1 MSKTIDNVVCPICGC
16 LCDDLEV
23 TVENNE
29 IVKMKN
35 GCAVCEAK
43 MVHGYKSEERILTPM
58 IRKDGKLVS
67 VSMDEAVK
75 KAAQILTDAKY
86 PLLFGW
92 SSTVGEA
99 QRIGVELAEELGATL
114 DNCCSVCHGPSVMA
128 TQEIGIPAAT
138 LGQIRH
144 RADLIVYWA
153 CNPWA
158 SHPRHVERYTAFTD
172 GRFEGSEWQG
182 YVKKLKADS
191 NRKKLEMASKRISRV
206 EPPTKAATFTGP
218 PPPMLEHKPGRKMIV
233 VDVRKTMTAEVADYF
248 LQIEPNRD
256 YDVIEALRCLVTDQ
270 ELDVEKVG
278 GIPVDTLRD
287 VADAMMNCEFGVI
300 YFGLGMTQSL
310 GRFRN
315 IEIAIALARDLNR
328 KTKFVISPMR
338 GHFNVTG
345 ANNVF
350 AWQTGYPFALDFSQ
364 GYPQFNPGENT
375 AVDLLRRNDN
385 DATLIIS
392 ADPAA
397 HFPSVIMQN
406 MMKHPL
412 ITINPDM
419 NAISRLGDV
428 VFPTQWCG
436 IEYAGT
442 AYRMDSVPITLKK
455 VVEPPPGILTDE
467 ELLIRILEEV
477 RAIKTK
483 RGEPVGQAE
492 PKIAPHKQNGSIGRC
507 QDNDV
512 GQAEPKIASHKPTK
526 APKECKIQEKPKR
539 VTKKTKKVA

>member
-1 MSKTIDNVVCPICGC
+1 MSKVIENVVCPICGC
-16 LCDDLEV
+16 LCDDIEV

-35 GCAVCEAK
+35 GCAQCEAK
-43 MVHGYKSEERILTPM
+43 MVHGYKSDERILKPM
-58 IRKDGKLVS
+58 IRKDGKLVP
-67 VSMDEAVK
+67 VNIDEAVK

-99 QRIGVELAEELGATL
+99 QRVGVELAEELGSAL
-114 DNCCSVCHGPSVMA
+114 DNCASICHGPSVMA
-128 TQEIGIPAAT
+128 TQEVGIPAAT

-153 CNPWA
+153 ANPWT

-172 GRFEGSEWQG
+172 GRFEGSEWKSYMQR
-182 YVKKLKADS
+182 LKADAG
-191 NRKKLEMASKRISRV
+191 RKKMEVASKRITRAYPQIRPQV
-206 EPPTKAATFTGP
+206 CFTGP
-218 PPPMLEHKPGRKMIV
+218 PPQTMQKPGRKMIV
-233 VDVRKTMTAEVADYF
+233 VDVRKTMTAEAADYF

-256 YDVIEALRCLVTDQ
+256 YEVFEALRCLVQDQ

-278 GIPVDTLRD
+278 GIPVDYLKD
-287 VADAMMNCEFGVI
+287 VADAMMSCEFGVI
-300 YFGLGMTQSL
+300 YFGLGLTQSL

-315 IEIAIALARDLNR
+315 IEVAIALARDLNR
-328 KTKFVISPMR
+328 KTKFIISPLR

-345 ANNVF
+345 ANVVF
-350 AWQTGYPFALDFSQ
+350 AWQTGYPYAVDFSQ

-375 AVDLLRRNDN
+375 ATDLLRRGDN

-392 ADPAA
+392 SDPGA
-397 HFPSVIMQN
+397 HFPASAIRN

-442 AYRMDSVPITLKK
+442 AYRMDSVPITLRK
-455 VVEPPPGILTDE
+455 VVEAPPGILTDE
-467 ELLIRILEEV
+467 EILTRILAEV
-477 RAIKTK
+477 RAIKVK
-483 RGEPVGQAE
+483 RGEPVGQTEVQPPAQKE
-492 PKIAPHKQNGSIGRC
+492 SFKESKPCKTSI
-507 QDNDV
+507 
-512 GQAEPKIASHKPTK
+512 
-526 APKECKIQEKPKR
+526 KPK
-539 VTKKTKKVA
+539 KKVKKKKGAA

>member
-1 MSKTIDNVVCPICGC
+1 MTEIKNVVCPICGC

-43 MVHGYKSEERILTPM
+43 MVYGYKSEERILKPM
-58 IRKDGKLVS
+58 IRKDGKLTP
-67 VSMDEAVK
+67 VSMDEAVH

-99 QRIGVELAEELGATL
+99 QRIGVELAEELGSAL

-153 CNPWA
+153 CNPWT

-172 GRFEGSEWQG
+172 GRFEGSEWKSYMQKMKAQSG
-182 YVKKLKADS
+182 KKKFDVAL
-191 NRKKLEMASKRISRV
+191 KRIEHEQPQIRPKACFV
-206 EPPTKAATFTGP
+206 DAPPQTMQGN
-218 PPPMLEHKPGRKMIV
+218 GRKMIV
-233 VDVRKTMTAEVADYF
+233 VDVRKTMTAEAADYF
-248 LQIEPNRD
+248 IQIEPNRD
-256 YDVIEALRCLVTDQ
+256 YDVIEALRCLVNDQ

-278 GIPVDTLRD
+278 GVPVEYLKD
-287 VADAMMNCEFGVI
+287 VADAMVNCEFGVI

-315 IEIAIALARDLNR
+315 IEIAIALTRDLNR

-345 ANNVF
+345 ANVVF
-350 AWQTGYPFALDFSQ
+350 AWQTGYPYAIDFSQ
-364 GYPQFNPGENT
+364 GYPQYNPGENT
-375 AVDLLRRNDN
+375 TIDLLKRGDN
-385 DATLIIS
+385 DATLVIS
-392 ADPAA
+392 ADPGA
-397 HFPSVIMQN
+397 HFPKVAMQN

-442 AYRMDSVPITLKK
+442 AYRMDSVPITLRK
-455 VVEPPPGILTDE
+455 VVDAPKGILTDE
-467 ELLIRILEEV
+467 ELLIKILAEV
-477 RAIKTK
+477 RAIKAAK
-483 RGEPVGQAE
+483 GEAQPKAE
-492 PKIAPHKQNGSIGRC
+492 AAKA
-507 QDNDV
+507 
-512 GQAEPKIASHKPTK
+512 KPTVKAVK
-526 APKECKIQEKPKR
+526 APVK
-539 VTKKTKKVA
+539 KKVNKKEA

>member
-1 MSKTIDNVVCPICGC
+1 MSKVINDVVCPICGC

-35 GCAVCEAK
+35 GCAICEAK
-43 MVHGYKSEERILTPM
+43 MVHGYKSEERILQPHV
-58 IRKDGKLVS
+58 RKDGKLVP
-67 VSMDEAVK
+67 VSMDEAIK

-99 QRIGVELAEELGATL
+99 QRIGVELSEELGSAL

-153 CNPWA
+153 CNPWT

-172 GRFEGSEWQG
+172 GRFEGSEWKDFMQ
-182 YVKKLKADS
+182 KMKAGAS
-191 NRKKLEMASKRISRV
+191 RKKMDIASKRIVRTESTIRPAV
-206 EPPTKAATFTGP
+206 CFTGP
-218 PPPMLEHKPGRKMIV
+218 PPQTLQKHGRKLIV
-233 VDVRKTMTAEVADYF
+233 VDVRRTMTAEAADYF
-248 LQIEPNRD
+248 MQIEPNRD
-256 YDVIEALRCLVTDQ
+256 YDVIEALRCLVQDQ
-270 ELDVEKVG
+270 EIDVDKVG
-278 GIPVDTLRD
+278 GIPVDYLRD
-287 VADAMMNCEFGVI
+287 VADAMMSCEFGVI

-345 ANNVF
+345 ANTVF
-350 AWQTGYPFALDFSQ
+350 AWQTGYPYAIDFSQ
-364 GYPQFNPGENT
+364 GYPQYNPGENT
-375 AVDLLRRNDN
+375 AIDLLRRGDN
-385 DATLIIS
+385 DATLVIS
-392 ADPAA
+392 ADPGA
-397 HFPSVIMQN
+397 HFPKSAVQN

-412 ITINPDM
+412 ITVNPDW

-436 IEYAGT
+436 IEYEGT

-455 VVEPPPGILTDE
+455 VVEPPKGVLTDE
-467 ELLIRILEEV
+467 QLLTRILSEV
-477 RAIKTK
+477 RAIKAK
-483 RGEPVGQAE
+483 RGDWVEQEELKIVPHEVPAEEKVCKVPV
-492 PKIAPHKQNGSIGRC
+492 K
-507 QDNDV
+507 V
-512 GQAEPKIASHKPTK
+512 
-526 APKECKIQEKPKR
+526 KPKR
-539 VTKKTKKVA
+539 TAKKNKEAA

>member
-1 MSKTIDNVVCPICGC
+1 MSKTINNVVCPICGC

-23 TVENNE
+23 TIENNE

-43 MVHGYKSEERILTPM
+43 MVHGYKSEERILKPM

-67 VSMDEAVK
+67 VSIDEAVK

-172 GRFEGSEWQG
+172 GRFEGSEWKNYLQ
-182 YVKKLKADS
+182 KLKADS
-191 NRKKLEMASKRISRV
+191 GRKKIEMASKRIARV
-206 EPPTKAATFTGP
+206 EPPIKPQVCFTGP

-270 ELDVEKVG
+270 ELDVDKVG

-328 KTKFVISPMR
+328 KTKFIISPMR

-345 ANNVF
+345 ANTVF

-375 AVDLLRRNDN
+375 AVDLLKRGDN

-406 MMKHPL
+406 MLKHPL

-436 IEYAGT
+436 IEYSGT
-442 AYRMDSVPITLKK
+442 AYRMDAVPITLKK
-455 VVEPPPGILTDE
+455 VVEAPPGILTDE

-477 RAIKTK
+477 RAIKIK
-483 RGEPVGQAE
+483 RGEPVGQTEAKFTH
-492 PKIAPHKQNGSIGRC
+492 PNT
-507 QDNDV
+507 
-512 GQAEPKIASHKPTK
+512 TK
-526 APKECKIQEKPKR
+526 TPPVNTAQKKPKR
-539 VTKKTKKVA
+539 ATKKKVA

>member
-1 MSKTIDNVVCPICGC
+1 MSKVINNVVCPICGC
-16 LCDDLEV
+16 LCDDIEV
-23 TVENNE
+23 TIENNE

-35 GCAVCEAK
+35 GCAQCEAK
-43 MVHGYKSEERILTPM
+43 MVHGYKSEERILKPM
-58 IRKDGKLVS
+58 IRKDGKLVP
-67 VSMDEAVK
+67 VPMDEAIK

-92 SSTVGEA
+92 SSTVNEA
-99 QRIGVELAEELGATL
+99 QRIGVELAEELGSAL
-114 DNCCSVCHGPSVMA
+114 DNCASVCHGPSVMA
-128 TQEIGIPAAT
+128 TQEVGIPAAT

-153 CNPWA
+153 ANPWT
-158 SHPRHVERYTAFTD
+158 SHPRHVERYTAFTE
-172 GRFEGSEWQG
+172 GRFEGSQWKSYMQKMTAG
-182 YVKKLKADS
+182 AS
-191 NRKKLEMASKRISRV
+191 RKKMELASKRISRV
-206 EPPTKAATFTGP
+206 KPPIRPAVCFTGP
-218 PPPMLEHKPGRKMIV
+218 PPQTLQKPGRKMIV
-233 VDVRKTMTAEVADYF
+233 VDVRKTMTAEAADYF

-256 YDVIEALRCLVTDQ
+256 YEVFEALRCLVQDQ
-270 ELDVEKVG
+270 ELDVEKVA
-278 GIPVDTLRD
+278 GIPVSYLKD
-287 VADAMMNCEFGVI
+287 VADAMMNCDFGVI

-328 KTKFVISPMR
+328 KTKFIISPMR

-345 ANNVF
+345 ANQVF
-350 AWQTGYPFALDFSQ
+350 AWQTGYPYAIDFTQ

-375 AVDLLRRNDN
+375 AVDILKRGDN

-392 ADPAA
+392 SDPAA
-397 HFPSVIMQN
+397 HFPNVVMQN

-442 AYRMDSVPITLKK
+442 AYRMDAVPITLKK
-455 VVEPPPGILTDE
+455 VVEAPPGVLTDE
-467 ELLIRILEEV
+467 ELLTRILAEV

-483 RGEPVGQAE
+483 RGDPVGQTE
-492 PKIAPHKQNGSIGRC
+492 ITPVKHKKTVPKSKRC
-507 QDNDV
+507 
-512 GQAEPKIASHKPTK
+512 KPT
-526 APKECKIQEKPKR
+526 AKPKK
-539 VTKKTKKVA
+539 VTRKKKVAA

>member
-1 MSKTIDNVVCPICGC
+1 MTEFKSVVCPICGC

-35 GCAVCEAK
+35 GCSVCEAK
-43 MVHGYKSEERILTPM
+43 MVHGYKSEERILKPM
-58 IRKDGKLVS
+58 IRKDGKLTPVT
-67 VSMDEAVK
+67 MDEAVH

-92 SSTVGEA
+92 SSSTSEA
-99 QRIGVELAEELGATL
+99 QRVGVELAEELGSAL

-153 CNPWA
+153 CNPWT
-158 SHPRHVERYTAFTD
+158 SHPRHVERYTTFTE
-172 GRFEGSEWQG
+172 GRFEKSEWKSYMEKMKGGASMKKVEAASRRIVPG
-182 YVKKLKADS
+182 YKAP
-191 NRKKLEMASKRISRV
+191 I
-206 EPPTKAATFTGP
+206 PPNACTVNAP
-218 PPPMLEHKPGRKMIV
+218 PQSMQKNGRKMIV
-233 VDVRKTMTAEVADYF
+233 VDVRKTMTAEAADYF
-248 LQIEPNRD
+248 IQVQPNKD
-256 YDVIEALRCLVTDQ
+256 YEILDALRCLVADQ

-278 GIPVDTLRD
+278 GVPVDYLRQ
-287 VADAMMNCEFGVI
+287 VADAMINCDFGVI
-300 YFGLGMTQSL
+300 FFGLGLTQSA

-315 IEIAIALARDLNR
+315 IEIAIALTRDLNR

-345 ANNVF
+345 ANVVF
-350 AWQTGYPFALDFSQ
+350 AWSTGYPYALDFSQ
-364 GYPQFNPGENT
+364 GYPQYNPGEFT
-375 AVDLLRRNDN
+375 TIDLLRRNDI
-385 DATLIIS
+385 DAALVIS
-392 ADPAA
+392 ADPGA
-397 HFPSVIMQN
+397 HFPKVAVQN

-436 IEYAGT
+436 IEYEGT
-442 AYRMDSVPITLKK
+442 AYRMDHVPIMLRK
-455 VVEPPPGILTDE
+455 VVEPPPGILNDE
-467 ELLIRILEEV
+467 ELLRKILAEV
-477 RAIKTK
+477 RVIKAQNPDTETK
-483 RGEPVGQAE
+483 SELKARNKLA
-492 PKIAPHKQNGSIGRC
+492 PKIEIKQR
-507 QDNDV
+507 
-512 GQAEPKIASHKPTK
+512 
-526 APKECKIQEKPKR
+526 
-539 VTKKTKKVA
+539 KKTKKVEAT